1 MKHAD
6 YGAMWMLANIT
17 GYTVLKQTRL
27 EPAKK
32 FKLAQQQVSDGFFKG
47 AAVGQYYLWKS
58 KRFTE
63 EWGNYVEPIALTY
76 YTMLDIRSEEH
87 TSELQSLMRISSD
100 DFCLQKKKK
109 KNLIYSSTHTK
120 PQT

>member
-76 YTMLDIRSEEH
+76 YTMLDIGNILLFEPDDSQLKERLRFGAERLDRKS
-87 TSELQSLMRISSD
+87 TRLNSS
-100 DFCLQKKKK
+100 
-109 KNLIYSSTHTK
+109 H
-120 PQT
+120 